1 MSKPMYRLVDGK
13 GRVLIPKSMRE
24 AAKLEYGDI
33 VCLGMAGG
41 KITVRK
47 VEVIEVGDQSPEAVE
62 AYVRT
67 AFQFMPDS
75 LRLDLIGELSRLL
88 QKRRGKIMQEFTEKD
103 CMQTEKEI
111 SIQNRVV
118 VLPSK
123 VLPEHYT
130 GQLFFCTNI
139 QKTENPRHSIAH
151 LVSLSTGEAWHCWN
165 RDVVGVLLPELLG
178 EKERLQLS
186 QIRPFG
192 ALDLHGHSP
201 EYSGYSFLPDGRY
214 ASGVWLANP
223 EEVWSYVM
231 MQKDYQYRILI
242 CDRDDFAVLEMLEGR
257 MIFPDVQSLEQ
268 FQQAQKDGGMEMI

>member
-62 AYVRT
+62 A
-67 AFQFMPDS
+67 
-75 LRLDLIGELSRLL
+75 
-88 QKRRGKIMQEFTEKD
+88 
-103 CMQTEKEI
+103 

-165 RDVVGVLLPELLG
+165 RDVVGVLRPELLG

-214 ASGVWLANP
+214 ASGVWLVNP